1 MQHTSFNLDRCNI
14 RTVIHCHEDMDMH
27 VGVTT
32 IQQYICMY
40 AASFTA
46 FATVFTN
53 EFPPS
58 NYTTHRSQAINFIES
73 REDQRKG

>member
-1 MQHTSFNLDRCNI
+1 
-14 RTVIHCHEDMDMH
+14 MH

-73 REDQRKG
+73 CEDQRKG